1 MSNIFTK
8 SKDHNPNYL
17 ATICKIGPLSPIEGA
32 DRLKTAVV
40 NGHTIVVSAEQK
52 PTDTVV
58 YFPCESAVADK
69 YLSANNLYE
78 IGRADR
84 NANFREVE
92 DLIKKA
98 EKAVE
103 ANDLEKANELK
114 DKAKALCGYFGSTRR
129 VRILKLRGVYSD
141 GFIADV
147 ETLRK
152 AYPDELDWRVKFDE
166 YLDVQFDTIGKE
178 LVCEKYVPKVNEQ
191 VPHGQGNWHKRMKTL
206 KRFDRV
212 NTEYFKFHYDT
223 KMLVEH
229 IKEISPDDMVDVTVK
244 VHGKSAV
251 VANVLCNRKLT
262 LLDKIKRFFGKDVP
276 TLEYGN
282 IYSSKRVIRNQYV
295 NPKASEFED
304 TSEWADVNR
313 VFAPYVSKG
322 MTVYGEIVGYKEG
335 TGEFMQPNHDYGCKK
350 GQWKFMPYR
359 ITTQDGV
366 DGKPFEWNIH
376 DVDQWTRK
384 LVHNHPELE
393 EHVMY
398 LTIVYQGLLKDMYPD
413 LPVDEHFHEELLKR
427 LKADKDRLG
436 MELDEPLC
444 KNKVPREGVVFRIT
458 DDKVSFPRAWKLKTM
473 RHNELD
479 KKQKDKGVVDGED
492 IS

>member
-1 MSNIFTK
+1 MSNVFTK

-32 DRLKTAVV
+32 DRLKTAEV

-58 YFPCESAVADK
+58 YFPCESAVSDK

-78 IGRADR
+78 IGRADK

-92 DLIKKA
+92 SLISEA
-98 EKAVE
+98 EKAKE
-103 ANDLEKANELK
+103 ANDLDKYKELS
-114 DKAKALCGYFGSTRR
+114 DRAKALCGYFGSTRR
-129 VRILKLRGVYSD
+129 VRMLKLRGVYSD

-152 AYPDELDWRVKFDE
+152 AYPDELDWVHFDD
-166 YLDVQFDTIGKE
+166 YVDVQFDTIGKE

-223 KMLVEH
+223 KLLVEH
-229 IKEISPDDMVDVTVK
+229 IREISPDDVVDVTVK
-244 VHGKSAV
+244 LHGKSAV

-262 LLDKIKRFFGKDVP
+262 LFDKIKKFFGKEVK

-282 IYSSKRVIRNQYV
+282 IYSSKKVIRNQYV

-313 VFAPYVSKG
+313 VFAPYVSEG

-335 TGEFMQPNHDYGCKK
+335 TGEYMQANHDYGCKK

-359 ITTQDGV
+359 ISMQVGV
-366 DGKPFEWNIH
+366 DGEPVEWNIQ
-376 DVDQWTRK
+376 DVDAWTHG
-384 LVHNHPELE
+384 LVKAHPELE
-393 EHVMY
+393 EHVMF
-398 LTIVYQGLLKDMYPD
+398 LTILYHGKLRDMYPD
-413 LPVDEHFHEELLKR
+413 LSVSEHFHEELLKR

-444 KNKVPREGVVFRIT
+444 KNKVPREGVVFRIA
-458 DDKVSFPRAWKLKTM
+458 DDKAPFPRAWKLKTM
-473 RHNELD
+473 RHGDLAKRNN
-479 KKQKDKGVVDGED
+479 DKGIIDTED